1 MADKEDKQQELDLE
15 DKIRVEDDDKA
26 AEVIVKTDDKPAVD
40 EITPEQ
46 GIEALKQ
53 RLEDEKRAR
62 LEAEKR
68 AYEANQLA
76 QKAQRDVQD
85 GDYQMIV
92 NAIGQTKQNA
102 DILKRGYAES
112 MAAGDFAKAADFQE
126 AIALNANKLS
136 VLENGKN
143 ALENKLK
150 QPVEPVPAPT
160 NDPVEAFAARLTPL
174 SANWVRNNPDVI
186 RDPVKYQ
193 KMIEGHNWAMSIGGH
208 IPDTPAYFEA
218 VETFIGLRKPT
229 PIQEASDDDVVSIAA
244 APTQKRTS
252 APPVAPTTRMAS
264 NSSGRPNVIRLT
276 PEQKEM
282 AAIMGL
288 KPEEYAKHM
297 VDLKKEGK
305 LN

>member
-1 MADKEDKQQELDLE
+1 MAEKDMDQPELDLE
-15 DKIRVEDDDKA
+15 DKIQVEDDAKQPEIVVKSDDRPT
-26 AEVIVKTDDKPAVD
+26 AE

-53 RLEDEKRAR
+53 RLEEERKAR
-62 LEAEKR
+62 LEAENR
-68 AYEANQLA
+68 AYEAQKMAQRA
-76 QKAQRDVQD
+76 QKDVQD
-85 GDYQMIV
+85 SDYQMIV

-102 DILKRGYAES
+102 DVLKRGYAES
-112 MAAGDFAKAADFQE
+112 LAAGDYTKAADFQE

-136 VLENGKN
+136 VLENGKT

-150 QPVEPVPAPT
+150 QPVEPIQPQI
-160 NDPVEAFAARLTPL
+160 NDPVEAFAARLTPA
-174 SANWVRNNPDVI
+174 SANWVRNNPDVV

-208 IPDTPAYFEA
+208 IPDTPAYFQA
-218 VETFIGLRKPT
+218 VETFIGLRRP
-229 PIQEASDDDVVSIAA
+229 QEMPEDDADVVSVAA
-244 APTQKRTS
+244 APVQKRTS

-276 PEQKEM
+276 AEQKEM
-282 AAIMGL
+282 ASIMGM

-297 VDLKKEGK
+297 VDLKKDGK